1 MKVFVILMCN
11 LIVII
16 SLYFQVFLFAL
27 LAVASATGF
36 AIPSSLSYHNGW
48 SADFPLIGSLIIDH
62 KPVASVVPQ
71 RLITTHG
78 PLAVRHGWNLARAF
92 GQDVNAWTHDTPVI
106 GL

>member
-1 MKVFVILMCN
+1 M
-11 LIVII
+11 
-16 SLYFQVFLFAL
+16 FAL
-27 LAVASATGF
+27 LAVASAAPSINGLVS
-36 AIPSSLSYHNGW
+36 PSSFSYHNGW

-92 GQDVNAWTHDTPVI
+92 GQDVNAWVN
-106 GL
+106 